1 MRRFYKTPYKCDETE
16 EGLRKVNNIGFH
28 PTFLFLFPSMWLIS
42 LPVNFIVDSIF
53 LLTGFKVFGKEK
65 VWHNWRKSILLSWIF
80 GYVSDVIA
88 ALLLFLAEY
97 IAGEAF
103 RTSVMA
109 NPFGGVFPF
118 LSTLISVAAG
128 GALIYILNYKIAL
141 RKTELDKSQKK
152 KVALLM
158 ALATAPYLFFIPVQ
172 F

>member
-80 GYVSDVIA
+80 GYISDVA
-88 ALLLFLAEY
+88 GAFLMIGAEY
-97 IAGEAF
+97 LSGYF
-103 RTSVMA
+103 QTSVMA
-109 NPFGGVFPF
+109 NPFGGIFPF
-118 LSTLISVAAG
+118 LATLLSVAVTG
-128 GALIYILNYKIAL
+128 LLIYFFNYKIAL

-158 ALATAPYLFFIPVQ
+158 AIATAPYLYFLPVR